1 MIEFGF
7 WHTGIETDRN
17 RTPVSQM
24 SKTGQPSLSPS
35 APESMTTASR
45 ASRGFKDFDVT
56 AFAHNFDGDAW
67 SVPADKKI
75 SEGISEPQIFDAKFI

>member
-45 ASRGFKDFDVT
+45 ASRGFEDFDVT
-56 AFAHNFDGDAW
+56 AFAHNFDGDA
-67 SVPADKKI
+67 
-75 SEGISEPQIFDAKFI
+75 